1 MCKVLQIEAR
11 HNRLLTQTEKEKA
24 QRVESTRSF
33 PRSGESPSGEMVSP
47 NMECKREELK
57 V

>member
-1 MCKVLQIEAR
+1 MCKVLQIDAR
-11 HNRLLTQTEKEKA
+11 HNWLLTQTEKEKA